1 MMRSPAEMAR
11 SACAISIVKGALPI
25 RKMLLMGILAGAY
38 IGFAAWFTIAVTFDL
53 PEHMGAGFAKLI
65 SGAAFSVGLMMVGIA
80 GSELFTGNC
89 MMPMGYLAGCT
100 PMRKII
106 RNWGWVYFANFL
118 GGILVAA
125 LVYFAGLADGPAGG
139 KALSIA
145 AMKMSLPVSQA
156 FVRGVLCN
164 WMVTLAVWMMMAATD
179 ITGKIWAAFFPIM
192 AFVASGFEH
201 SVANMHFLSLGMMLR
216 GNSGA
221 VAASGLSEG
230 AFSSISWGGY
240 LHNLVPVT
248 LGNIV
253 GGVLFIAVFYY
264 FIYKE
269 EVADIE

>member
-1 MMRSPAEMAR
+1 MRTPAEMAR
-11 SACAISIVKGALPI
+11 TACAVSVVKASLSV

-38 IGFAAWFTIAVTFDL
+38 IGFAAWFTIAVTFDM
-53 PEHMGAGFAKLI
+53 PEHLGMGFTKLI

-80 GSELFTGNC
+80 GSELFTGNS

-100 PMRKII
+100 PMGKII

-118 GGILVAA
+118 GGFLVAA
-125 LVYFAGLADGPAGG
+125 LVYFAGLVDGPAGG

-145 AMKMSLPVSQA
+145 AGKMALPVSQA
-156 FVRGVLCN
+156 FIRGVLCN

-179 ITGKIWAAFFPIM
+179 VTGKIWAAFFPIM

-201 SVANMHFLSLGMMLR
+201 SVANMHFLSLGMLLR
-216 GNSGA
+216 GNPGA

-230 AFSSISWGGY
+230 ALSEITLGGY
-240 LHNLVPVT
+240 LHNLLPVT

-269 EVADIE
+269 DVADLG

>member
-1 MMRSPAEMAR
+1 MKTPAEMAR
-11 SACAISIVKGALPI
+11 SACAISMVKGSLPV
-25 RKMLLMGILAGAY
+25 RKMLLLGILAGAY

-53 PEHMGAGFAKLI
+53 AEHMGTGFAKLI
-65 SGAAFSVGLMMVGIA
+65 SGAAFTVGLMMVVIA

-100 PMRKII
+100 PLRKIL

-118 GGILVAA
+118 GGLLVAA

-145 AMKMSLPVSQA
+145 AMKMALPFSEA
-156 FVRGVLCN
+156 FFRGVLCN

-201 SVANMHFLSLGMMLR
+201 SVANMHFLSLGVMLR
-216 GNSGA
+216 GNPGA

-230 AFSSISWGGY
+230 ALSRISLGGY
-240 LHNLVPVT
+240 LHNLLPVT

-264 FIYKE
+264 FIFKE
-269 EVADIE
+269 EVADIG